1 MKKSKFTLVIVLGL
15 VLCLLCGTT
24 TTFSWFNRP
33 GSISGDSLTY
43 SGSYN
48 VSNGKDITAV
58 TYAATKDD
66 GSVYSNAQ
74 FDFNT
79 LTAVPA
85 HKTKYFCTEV
95 KNTGAAPQSIS
106 LFLKNSD
113 SNTLSVGVN
122 SPLRTYKR
130 FTSDSQTS
138 DVVTTP
144 CNVNKKNVYVGF
156 VTADFLPENFK
167 ADRNNLNLGDYF
179 LHYWNDKGSDDAP
192 VNNSFLKK
200 DVEYTLATE
209 GYLNF
214 RANYDISYC
223 TIPYNY
229 NNVKIDKVKMYK
241 KKGNNDKDWYG
252 GDNNDVDKNNTV
264 LWFHWKG
271 NNQDGLTAVYEQTK
285 VNGDLAK
292 AAGISS
298 FYSKAEA
305 VVGKEFDLSAKAQ
318 GTVTYTSS
326 KTDVATVDG
335 NGKVTA
341 IKAGKTTIT
350 VTSTGVYGDVITA
363 ECELTVS
370 KEPVKSLYIP
380 IVTNMKVE
388 GTAAGSDPVVTKVYW
403 YIKNDT
409 ASNAA
414 YSLGD
419 VQISL

>member
-43 SGSYN
+43 SDSYN
-48 VSNGKDITAV
+48 VTNGKDITAV
-58 TYAATKDD
+58 TYVATKDD
-66 GSVYSNAQ
+66 GSVYDTAP
-74 FDFNT
+74 FNFSG
-79 LTAVPA
+79 LTTVPA

-95 KNTGAAPQSIS
+95 KNTGVAPQSIS
-106 LFLKNSD
+106 LFLNNQETNK
-113 SNTLSVGVN
+113 LSVGVN
-122 SPLRTYKR
+122 SPLRTYR
-130 FTSDSQTS
+130 RVTSDSQTS
-138 DVVTTP
+138 GVSMTP

-156 VTADFLPENFK
+156 VTADSYPEMPKNFQ
-167 ADRNNLNLGDYF
+167 ADRDSLKNGDYF
-179 LHYWNDKGSDDAP
+179 LRYWGNGTGDAP

-200 DVEYTLATE
+200 DVEYTLAT
-209 GYLNF
+209 GYENF
-214 RANYDISYC
+214 KANYDISYC

-229 NNVKIDKVKMYK
+229 NGVKMYK
-241 KKGNNDKDWYG
+241 KLENNGEKWCYGNQTD
-252 GDNNDVDKNNTV
+252 DVDKNNTV
-264 LWFHWKG
+264 LGFYWKG
-271 NNQDGLTAVYEQTK
+271 FNQDGLTAAYEQTK
-285 VNGDLAK
+285 VNGELAK

-305 VVGKEFDLSAKAQ
+305 VVDNTLDLKAKAQ

-335 NGKVTA
+335 KGLVTTK
-341 IKAGKTTIT
+341 KAGKTTIT

-363 ECELTVS
+363 KCVLTVS
-370 KEPVKSLYIP
+370 KEPVKSSYIP
-380 IVTNMKVE
+380 IVTNMKIE
-388 GTAAGSDPVVTKVYW
+388 GATGSEPAVTKVYW

-409 ASNAA
+409 QNNAV